1 MPKSQEYIDSWNRSR
16 RVGEYDPDFDFL
28 KEQEAFA
35 YPEVGSEEGPAAIGG
50 MPDVSPTG
58 DVGGG
63 NTLRDYIER
72 MRAEGKTPT
81 FTNIEGSS
89 AFSDMPEEDVY
100 TEPEYREGPMGQ
112 MTDLRPKPPEGAV
125 PTVFDREKF
134 LESAMQQV
142 GNPNEFNTE
151 KELQKQM
158 ITQEPDAFERLF
170 GYNVSWEDRDKIG
183 DEANRRWQAEQLKL
197 RARKRA
203 ELKEQKINMVNRLN
217 QMMQM
222 FDAKAEHTRR
232 MREAERTRTKEV
244 LTAMT
249 EAEEK
254 KQKQLDDDLGKRS
267 ELIQERDA
275 IKLDVLD
282 RGEEVPN
289 DVKAIAASSVKAIED
304 QIARI
309 EKRIAKNQ
317 PKQKEKEGS
326 KVLDRESVK
335 PFIKQARDKFTK
347 DGRSKEWIAANKET
361 VTAFARKLAKQAGYK

>member
-1 MPKSQEYIDSWNRSR
+1 
-16 RVGEYDPDFDFL
+16 
-28 KEQEAFA
+28 
-35 YPEVGSEEGPAAIGG
+35 
-50 MPDVSPTG
+50 
-58 DVGGG
+58 
-63 NTLRDYIER
+63 
-72 MRAEGKTPT
+72 
-81 FTNIEGSS
+81 
-89 AFSDMPEEDVY
+89 
-100 TEPEYREGPMGQ
+100 
-112 MTDLRPKPPEGAV
+112 
-125 PTVFDREKF
+125 
-134 LESAMQQV
+134 
-142 GNPNEFNTE
+142 
-151 KELQKQM
+151 
-158 ITQEPDAFERLF
+158 
-170 GYNVSWEDRDKIG
+170 
-183 DEANRRWQAEQLKL
+183 
-197 RARKRA
+197 
-203 ELKEQKINMVNRLN
+203 
-217 QMMQM
+217 
-222 FDAKAEHTRR
+222 
-232 MREAERTRTKEV
+232 
-244 LTAMT
+244 MT